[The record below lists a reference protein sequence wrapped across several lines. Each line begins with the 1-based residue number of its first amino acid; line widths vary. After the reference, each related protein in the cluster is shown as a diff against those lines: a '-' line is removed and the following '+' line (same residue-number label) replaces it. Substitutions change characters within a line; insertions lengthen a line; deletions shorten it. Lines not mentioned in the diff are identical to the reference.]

1 MRLLPLFSKPRND
14 EFCGILVWEFRLG
27 ILDWNSNLGI
37 LFRNSRIPKL
47 AQSFGVCASAVKIR
61 LQDFIAIFALR
72 AAALAMERRSGSVR
86 RNFTIAF
93 GALANK
99 SK

>member
-1 MRLLPLFSKPRND
+1 MNSS
-14 EFCGILVWEFRLG
+14 LG
-27 ILDWNSNLGI
+27 ILE
-37 LFRNSRIPKL
+37 FPNSRSCL
-47 AQSFGVCASAVKIR
+47 GFAVAVKIR

-72 AAALAMERRSGSVR
+72 AAALAVERRSGSVH

-93 GALANK
+93 GTLANK

>member
-1 MRLLPLFSKPRND
+1 MRR
-14 EFCGILVWEFRLG
+14 RLG
-27 ILDWNSNLGI
+27 
-37 LFRNSRIPKL
+37 F
-47 AQSFGVCASAVKIR
+47 AVAVKIR

-72 AAALAMERRSGSVR
+72 AAALAVERRSGSVR

>member
-1 MRLLPLFSKPRND
+1 MGNS
-14 EFCGILVWEFRLG
+14 VW
-27 ILDWNSNLGI
+27 
-37 LFRNSRIPKL
+37 NSRIPKVNSRILGNSRLGILEFPNSRSCWEFAL
-47 AQSFGVCASAVKIR
+47 AQYKQR